1 MKWDGFRAGRS
12 DNGGQDTLRSQRGTP
27 IAAAFPE
34 VAAGAV
40 YLSDATALDG
50 EPIVWS
56 AHGRLTFEQL
66 QNRLHRR
73 GPATL
78 QAASSRPAHFVA
90 FDVLRLAAAGCTNS
104 AAQPLRTCSASTG

>member
-1 MKWDGFRAGRS
+1 M
-12 DNGGQDTLRSQRGTP
+12 Q
-27 IAAAFPE
+27 
-34 VAAGAV
+34 
-40 YLSDATALDG
+40 LSDATALDG

-90 FDVLRLAAAGCTNS
+90 FDACAWPPLAV
-104 AAQPLRTCSASTG
+104 RTAPHSP